1 MSDIGILDLLGAI
14 GLYDGQTAKWNDL
27 VEQHQRASDATDQKK
42 SCRLNFGPI
51 VSTPCQPAYACLAR
65 SVSVKTGQCR
75 ALSEWK
81 MREIKGLGC
90 KLLKCLSYLNRWGFG
105 S

>member
-42 SCRLNFGPI
+42 SC
-51 VSTPCQPAYACLAR
+51 
-65 SVSVKTGQCR
+65 
-75 ALSEWK
+75 
-81 MREIKGLGC
+81 
-90 KLLKCLSYLNRWGFG
+90 
-105 S
+105 